1 MTLLPDVS
9 SFLDEVNNKIS
20 QKTTSTEDEVTK
32 FRRLVDNNANTD
44 LPPKSMKTKDLV
56 SIDGIKFRAY
66 YPVEDYIG
74 PVIVYLHGGGN
85 IAGGIISHNNIC
97 SEFAY
102 QLNIPAFLPE
112 YRLAPDFMFP
122 TQNDD
127 CEDFCRYVASMK
139 NVTGLILI
147 GDSSG
152 ATLVISTA
160 QQLRDN
166 PTKVPVILQ
175 VPLYPLPD
183 PDGEYESMDLF
194 KSGYFT
200 SKLSHDNRR
209 KFYKPIVNDPKF
221 SPLLGEHHNMP
232 KTVLVTTEFDMSRD
246 SVREYAKQ
254 LIDNGTD
261 IRYLE
266 FKGTIHGFAVLRKI
280 IPSSIA
286 YLQTVIDSIK
296 QMVYNVAS

>member
-1 MTLLPDVS
+1 MALLPDVS
-9 SFLDEVNNKIS
+9 SFLDMVNKKIA
-20 QKTTSTEDEVTK
+20 QNTTTTEDEITK

-44 LPPKSMKTKDLV
+44 IPPKLMRTQDLI
-56 SIDGIKFRAY
+56 SDKGLPFRSY
-66 YPVEDYIG
+66 HPVTDYTG

-85 IAGGIISHNNIC
+85 IAGGIVSHNSIC

-102 QLNIPAFLPE
+102 HLNVPAFLPE
-112 YRLAPDFMFP
+112 YRLAPDNVFP

-127 CEDFCRYVASMK
+127 CEDFCRYVANME
-139 NVTGLILI
+139 NVNGLILV

-152 ATLVISTA
+152 ATIVISTA
-160 QQLRDN
+160 QRLRDN
-166 PTKVPVILQ
+166 PAKVPVILQ

-209 KFYKPIVNDPKF
+209 KFYKPIVNDPRF
-221 SPLLGEHHNMP
+221 SPLLGEHHDMP

-254 LIDNGTD
+254 LIDNGVD
-261 IRYLE
+261 LRYLE

-280 IPSSIA
+280 IPSSSI
-286 YLQTVIDSIK
+286 YLQTVIDAAK
-296 QMVYNVAS
+296 NMLGK